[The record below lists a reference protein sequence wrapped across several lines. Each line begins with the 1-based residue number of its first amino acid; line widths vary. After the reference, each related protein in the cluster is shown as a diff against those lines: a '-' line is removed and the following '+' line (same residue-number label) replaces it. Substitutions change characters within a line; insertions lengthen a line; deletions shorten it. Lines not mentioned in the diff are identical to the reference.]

1 MMALA
6 AHNFSRSKID
16 KLSIRGIRSFDNAQP
31 EIIQFS
37 TPLTLIVGYNGSG
50 KTVCDCMSKENNF
63 KADVI
68 YKTIIE
74 SLKYATTGDMPPNA
88 KQGGAFIHDP
98 KLCGEK
104 EVLAQ
109 VKLQFRDPSGAKL
122 VVTRNVSL
130 TVQKTKRVM
139 KTLDGSLLR
148 HANGE
153 RIVMSSRNAE
163 LDRFVPQYLG
173 VSKAVLDNVIFCHQD
188 ESLWPMSE
196 PNNLK
201 KKFDEIFEALKY
213 TKAIEAIKKMRKD
226 YMDELKR
233 LQLTEQHCKE
243 NKSKADKV
251 SQESS
256 RISDDI
262 ERLRV
267 EVENLDRLT
276 REAKEKHQAAWERS
290 TKFKEILRSLDTY
303 RERQQWLR
311 DKTEALTRELKIRPE
326 PDEWLRN
333 ELDQYDERV
342 RLRADQKETQTNKFN
357 QLKHAIE
364 NTRIR
369 LQGKH
374 TEVGKCEQ
382 QQDRHDQDVEAR
394 NDLIKQSAAR
404 HNIRG
409 YETDLDDMQINEYM
423 EKVSNLYKGQ
433 LEKVERARRET
444 DNEKQKVQEVLSKLG
459 ERRSGLQEQQSSARQ
474 QSSANDRRIRLFQS
488 EIDSIEVDEGAKALS
503 ESKVQ
508 EINESLK
515 QAREEF
521 RLSSWDAEI
530 QNVKLQLQNVEDQVG
545 RGNQELVRGTKQSK
559 DLARLEV
566 LRKELGDRKRG
577 LETLREA
584 HNERLRKV
592 IGDDWDLASLERD
605 FQTVTDQRS
614 RKLEDAKNLRNA
626 ASRDL
631 GQMEDKLGS
640 LRGELKKA
648 EKELR
653 ECEEIIVEATDEQ
666 PGNYLSSLDEL
677 QRNRD
682 TQKGDVED
690 FSINR
695 RLYSI
700 SISTAEKNSRC
711 YLCKRGFH
719 DEPEKSDFLKR
730 MEKKLE
736 ENTQKQMEE
745 DLKIIEEDLSK
756 SRSVGPKHSLWL
768 HLSNSEIPRLRSEI
782 RRLEESKPA
791 LVRKSEDHDKEVADQ
806 EDSSRDA
813 ESLSKP
819 IASIL
824 RFQSEIA
831 TYTEQTSS
839 LSAAQHD
846 AGVTRPVD
854 EVQEQLESLNAQ
866 ARTKNT
872 LIAKLTAERQ
882 RALDNIRS
890 KELDLSKAET
900 NLGTA
905 THQLEKRSSLA
916 KQIEDLRTSN
926 RESRDTVRRLDDLL
940 QALSPRFSEEETK
953 LDDIKTRGH
962 RKEQELHQ
970 EASKLSDS
978 LKGLRAAEQSIQAFK
993 DSGGPL
999 RLNRCQREIRD
1010 LKREI
1015 EQTEAEQKE
1024 TIKEINTINDELR
1037 NHQDTRRTITDN
1049 LTYRQSKRELEDI
1062 DKEVT
1067 RLSAENAEADVKR
1080 FKDQEQYWENQFH
1093 KHSTEKTSRFATMK
1107 AKDDQLQKLL
1117 QDWQT
1122 DYQNSAQEYKEAHIK
1137 VETTKA
1143 AVEDLGRYGSALDK
1157 AIMQFHSL
1165 KMEEINRVAEELWK
1179 KTYQGTDI
1187 DSILIR
1193 SDNETGKGNRSYNYR
1208 VCMVKQDTEMDMR
1221 GRCSAGQRVLASII
1235 IRLALAEC
1243 FGVKCGLIALDEPT
1257 TNLDSDNIR
1266 SLAESLHDI
1275 IRARQQ
1281 QSNFQLIVITHD
1293 EEFLNHM
1300 QCDDFCDTYFRVSRT
1315 DRQKSKIER
1324 QLITE
1329 IANG

>member
-1 MMALA
+1 
-6 AHNFSRSKID
+6 
-16 KLSIRGIRSFDNAQP
+16 
-31 EIIQFS
+31 
-37 TPLTLIVGYNGSG
+37 
-50 KTVCDCMSKENNF
+50 
-63 KADVI
+63 
-68 YKTIIE
+68 
-74 SLKYATTGDMPPNA
+74 MPPNA

-196 PNNLK
+196 PSNLK

-226 YMDELKR
+226 YMEESKR

-251 SQESS
+251 SHESS
-256 RISDDI
+256 RLSDEI

-267 EVENLDRLT
+267 EVEELDRLT
-276 REAKEKHQAAWERS
+276 QEAKDKSQEAWDRSSKFTEIFQKLKSSREK
-290 TKFKEILRSLDTY
+290 
-303 RERQQWLR
+303 QQWLR
-311 DKTEALTRELKIRPE
+311 DQTEKLSRELKIRPE
-326 PDEWLRN
+326 SDDWLQN
-333 ELDQYDERV
+333 ELDQYDERMK
-342 RLRADQKETQTNKFN
+342 LREDRKETQKKRYNKL
-357 QLKHAIE
+357 QLAIE
-364 NTRIR
+364 NTNER
-369 LQGKH
+369 LQGKY
-374 TEVGKCEQ
+374 TEAGKYGQ

-394 NDLIKQSAAR
+394 KDLIKQSAVR

-409 YETDLDDMQINEYM
+409 YEADVDDMQINEYM
-423 EKVSNLYKGQ
+423 EKISKLCKGQ
-433 LEKVERARRET
+433 LEKVERARREI
-444 DNEKQKVQEVLSKLG
+444 DNEKQKVQEMLSKLG

-474 QSSANDRRIRLFQS
+474 QSSANDRRIRSYQS
-488 EIDSIEVDEGAKALS
+488 ELETIEIDEGAKALS

-508 EINESLK
+508 EIDESLK
-515 QAREEF
+515 QAKEEF
-521 RLSSWDAEI
+521 TKSSWDTEI
-530 QNVKLQLQNVEDQVG
+530 GNVKLQLQNVEDQVG
-545 RGNQELVRGTKQSK
+545 RTNQELVQGTRQSK
-559 DLARLEV
+559 DLARLDV

-577 LETLREA
+577 LETLRGA
-584 HNERLRKV
+584 HNERLRK
-592 IGDDWDLASLERD
+592 IIRDDWDLASLERD
-605 FQTVTDQRS
+605 FQAVADQRS

-631 GQMEDKLGS
+631 GHMEDKLGS
-640 LRGELKKA
+640 SRGELKKA

-653 ECEEIIVEATDEQ
+653 ECEEVIFDTTGEQ
-666 PGNYLSSLDEL
+666 PDKYLSSLDEL
-677 QRNRD
+677 QHNRD
-682 TQKGDVED
+682 IQKGDVED

-695 RLYSI
+695 RLYSV
-700 SISTAEKNSRC
+700 SISTAERNGRC

-719 DEPEKSDFLKR
+719 SEPEKSDFLKK

-745 DLKIIEEDLSK
+745 DLKSIEEDLSK

-768 HLSNSEIPRLRSEI
+768 HLSNNEIPRLRSEI
-782 RRLEESKPA
+782 RRLEESKPG
-791 LVRKSEDHDKEVADQ
+791 LVRRSEDHDKEVTDQ
-806 EDSSRDA
+806 EDSTRDA

-819 IASIL
+819 VASIL

-831 TYTEQTSS
+831 IYTEQTNN
-839 LSAAQHD
+839 LSAAQKD
-846 AGVTRPVD
+846 AGIIRPVD
-854 EVQEQLESLNAQ
+854 EVQEQLEALNAQ

-882 RALDNIRS
+882 QALDKIRS
-890 KELDLSKAET
+890 RELDLSKAEAH
-900 NLGTA
+900 LGTA

-916 KQIEDLRTSN
+916 KQVEDLRTLN
-926 RESRDTVRRLDDLL
+926 RENRDTVRRLDDQL
-940 QALSPRFSEEETK
+940 QALSPQFAEEETK
-953 LDDIKTRGH
+953 LADIKTRGH
-962 RKEQELHQ
+962 KREQELNQ
-970 EASKLSDS
+970 EASNLSDS
-978 LKGLRAAEQSIQAFK
+978 LKGLRAADQSIRAFNQ
-993 DSGGPL
+993 SGGPL
-999 RLNRCQREIRD
+999 RFDRCQREIQD

-1015 EQTEAEQKE
+1015 EQTEAEQRHITQE
-1024 TIKEINTINDELR
+1024 TNTISDELR
-1037 NHQDTRRTITDN
+1037 NHNDTRRIITDN
-1049 LTYRQSKRELEDI
+1049 LTYRQKKRELD
-1062 DKEVT
+1062 DVDTEVT
-1067 RLSAENAEADVKR
+1067 RLSAENAEADVER
-1080 FKDQEQYWENQFH
+1080 FKEQQLYWENRFH
-1093 KHSTEKTSRFATMK
+1093 KHSTEKTSKFATMK

-1137 VETTKA
+1137 VEVRAVDTGRWYRRLKAQLQTTKA

-1165 KMEEINRVAEELWK
+1165 KMEEINRIAEELWK

-1324 QLITE
+1324 QLITD